1 MIKHNQEK
9 KKKIKWAQVLI
20 WSFFDRFS
28 AVIFR

>member
-1 MIKHNQEK
+1 MIKHNQE